1 MDLDKLLWVVRDTRE
16 QKPWL
21 FSHYPDVIVRE
32 QKLDEGDYSLF
43 NNGENA
49 LYPIVIERKELSDF
63 IACCG
68 KERERFVRELERM
81 AQKLRYL
88 VVIGS
93 LDDIYLENYRS
104 KINPKSVSGSL
115 WSWQIKYNL
124 IPIFVSSEA
133 VGQKV
138 VYDIFKMYLYR
149 LLRKS
154 NV

>member
-1 MDLDKLLWVVRDTRE
+1 M
-16 QKPWL
+16 
-21 FSHYPDVIVRE
+21 
-32 QKLDEGDYSLF
+32 
-43 NNGENA
+43 
-49 LYPIVIERKELSDF
+49 IERKILSDF

-68 KERERFVRELERM
+68 IERDRFVRELKRM
-81 AQKLRYL
+81 TQELRYL

-104 KINPKSVSGSL
+104 KINPKSVSRSL

-138 VYDIFKMYLYR
+138 AYDIFRMYSHNKKWNN
-149 LLRKS
+149 LL
-154 NV
+154 

>member
-49 LYPIVIERKELSDF
+49 LYPIVIEKKELSDF
-63 IACCG
+63 VACCG

-104 KINPKSVSGSL
+104 KINPKSVSRSL

-133 VGQKV
+133 VGQRIA
-138 VYDIFKMYLYR
+138 YDIFLMYLK
-149 LLRKS
+149 RK
-154 NV
+154 NAGLDK